1 MTRKTYKAYGLALGL
16 LWAYVIAGVFFA
28 TVCFP
33 GALSANDEP
42 PARTVT
48 IGFGR

>member
-1 MTRKTYKAYGLALGL
+1 MNTKTYKAYGIALGV

-28 TVCFP
+28 AVVYP
-33 GALSANDEP
+33 GALSAAGEQP
-42 PARTVT
+42 TRTVT